1 MISVSQGLK
10 NSLIILEHLRNN
22 EELNKLCD
30 ISVGAFTNCREVG
43 LTFILTGVNDDSGNY
58 LRGDIHT
65 GASVVFT
72 YCIYEHRNSDS
83 IIINGKEGYV
93 TNNGELPY
101 AGETKYDYLAEFP
114 YNGHIEAADKLAE
127 FMLMRRQ
134 DFCNKLSEPKMPEP
148 VKLYEIETGVKLKR
162 GSKVNLKSKSK

>member
-1 MISVSQGLK
+1 MIHVSKGLK
-10 NSLIILEHLRNN
+10 NSLIVLEHLRNH

-30 ISVGAFTNCREVG
+30 ISVGAFTNCRENG
-43 LTFILTGVNDDSGNY
+43 LTFILTGINDDSGNY

-101 AGETKYDYLAEFP
+101 AGETKSDYLAEFP
-114 YNGHIEAADKLAE
+114 CNAHTETADKLVE
-127 FMLMRRQ
+127 FMLMRREE
-134 DFCNKLSEPKMPEP
+134 FLVKLQEPIEVDP
-148 VKLYEIETGVKLKR
+148 VKLYDVVIKK
-162 GSKVNLKSKSK
+162 K